1 MSVHRSASSWGGR
14 PSTPDSQLV
23 AELVLQDQLK
33 NLPNRPGVYLF
44 KDAAGEVVYIGKAG
58 SLRPRVR
65 SYFRASS
72 QSPKTREMM
81 LHVVSFE
88 TIVVGS
94 EAEALILEANL
105 IKEYQPRFNIQLRDD
120 KRYPYIK
127 VTTMEPFPRVFVTRK
142 LHDDG
147 SRYFGP
153 YTSVGVMRDAL
164 DVIKRLYTVRSCRY
178 DLPREAP
185 DRPCLDY
192 HIGRCL
198 APCVDLQDQASYGEM
213 IGEILKILDG
223 DTEGVRSR
231 VEDLMQEASDAL
243 EFERA
248 ARLRDVLSGLDALAR
263 QQRVERLRGGDYDV
277 VGLARDGALAATV
290 VLRIRS
296 GVLLGRDTQRFSD
309 VGDESDASLITTFAS
324 RYYLSSETGGRRRAT
339 GRGSHLPREILIP
352 AEFDDRELVEDILSD
367 EAGRRIRLY
376 APKKGTKVRLS
387 ELAADNARHAL
398 EDRLTALEHIEDR
411 AEAVLYDL
419 RDRLDLKVVPRLI
432 VCFDISHHQGSE
444 TVGSAVVFENG
455 APKKSEYRH
464 MRVKGDWGNDDYRS
478 MAEVVSRYFQRRV
491 NEERPLPDLLVV
503 DGGKG
508 QLGAAR
514 GALDEIGVTDVALA
528 ALAKREEVI
537 FLPDRA
543 EPIHLGRKNPAL
555 HLLQRLRDEAHRFA
569 VSYNRKL
576 RSKRTLRSDLS
587 QIPGIGPERQKSLL
601 SRFGSVRGVRAATAQ
616 EIARLPGISETL
628 AVRVLTYLGS

>member
-1 MSVHRSASSWGGR
+1 MVR
-14 PSTPDSQLV
+14 
-23 AELVLQDQLK
+23 LVLENQLK
-33 NLPNRPGVYLF
+33 SLPTGPGVYLF

-65 SYFRASS
+65 SYFSASR

-81 LHVVSFE
+81 RHVASLD

-105 IKEYQPRFNIQLRDD
+105 IKEYHPRFNIQLRDD

-127 VTTMEPFPRVFVTRK
+127 VTTEEPFPRVFVTRK

-153 YTSVGVMRDAL
+153 YTSVGVMRQAL
-164 DVIKRLYTVRSCRY
+164 EVIKRLYTVRSCSY

-185 DRPCLDY
+185 ERACLDY

-198 APCVDLQDQASYGEM
+198 APCIGLQDRASYGAM
-213 IGEILKILDG
+213 IEEILKILDG
-223 DTEGVRSR
+223 DTEGVRKR
-231 VEDLMQEASDAL
+231 VADLMQEASDGL

-248 ARLRDVLSGLDALAR
+248 ARLRDVLSGLDSLAR

-277 VGLARDGALAATV
+277 VGLARDGDLAATV

-296 GVLLGRDTQRFSD
+296 GVLLGRDTQRFSG

-324 RYYLSSETGGRRRAT
+324 RYYLSSGTGAT
-339 GRGSHLPREILIP
+339 RRGSYLPREILIP
-352 AEFDDRELVEDILSD
+352 SDFDDRELVEDILSD
-367 EAGRRIRLY
+367 EAGRRLRVY
-376 APKKGTKVRLS
+376 APKKGSKVRLS

-398 EDRLTALEHIEDR
+398 EDRLTALEQVEDR

-419 RDRLDLKVVPRLI
+419 RDRLDLKIVPRLI
-432 VCFDISHHQGSE
+432 VCVDISHHQGTE
-444 TVGSAVVFENG
+444 TVGSAIVFENG

-478 MAEVVSRYFQRRV
+478 MAEVVSRYFRRRID
-491 NEERPLPDLLVV
+491 EERPIPDLLVV

-514 GALDEIGVTDVALA
+514 AALEELGVTDVALA

-537 FLPDRA
+537 FRPDRSD
-543 EPIHLGRKNPAL
+543 PIRLGRKNPAL

-569 VSYNRKL
+569 ISYNRKL
-576 RSKRTLRSDLS
+576 RKKRTLRSDLGE
-587 QIPGIGPERQKSLL
+587 IPGIGPERQRLLL
-601 SRFGSVRGVRAATAQ
+601 SRFGSVRGVRGATAQ
-616 EIARLPGISETL
+616 EIARLPGISEGL
-628 AVRVLTYLGS
+628 AVRVLTYLGT

>member
-1 MSVHRSASSWGGR
+1 
-14 PSTPDSQLV
+14 V

-33 NLPNRPGVYLF
+33 NLPTRPGVYLF
-44 KDAAGEVVYIGKAG
+44 KDDAGGVVYVGKAG
-58 SLRPRVR
+58 TLRPRVR
-65 SYFRASS
+65 SYFRASG

-81 LHVVSFE
+81 RHVVSLE

-105 IKEYQPRFNIQLRDD
+105 IKEYRPRFNIQLRDD

-127 VTTMEPFPRVFVTRK
+127 VTTKEPFPRVFVTRK

-153 YTSVGVMRDAL
+153 YTSVGVMREAL
-164 DVIKRLYTVRSCRY
+164 EVIKRLYTVRSCRY

-198 APCVDLQDQASYGEM
+198 APCVGLQDQSSYGEM
-213 IGEILKILDG
+213 IGEILKILNG
-223 DTEGVRSR
+223 DTEGVRGR
-231 VEDLMQEASDAL
+231 VEGLMQEASDEL
-243 EFERA
+243 KFERA

-277 VGLARDGALAATV
+277 VGLARDGDLAVTV

-296 GVLLGRDTQRFSD
+296 GVLLGRDTQRFTD
-309 VGDESDASLITTFAS
+309 IGDESDASLITTFAS
-324 RYYLSSETGGRRRAT
+324 RYYLSSGTGGRRQAT
-339 GRGSHLPREILIP
+339 RRGSNLPREILIP
-352 AEFDDRELVEDILSD
+352 AEFDDKELVEDILSD
-367 EAGRRIRLY
+367 EAGRRVRVY

-387 ELAADNARHAL
+387 ELAADNARNAL
-398 EDRLTALEHIEDR
+398 EDRLTALEQIEDR
-411 AEAVLYDL
+411 AETVLYDL
-419 RDRLDLKVVPRLI
+419 RDRLDLKIVPRLI

-464 MRVKGDWGNDDYRS
+464 MRVRGDWGNDDYRS

-491 NEERPLPDLLVV
+491 NEERPLPDLLIV

-514 GALDEIGVTDVALA
+514 GALGEIGVTDVAMA

-537 FLPDRA
+537 YLPDRA
-543 EPIHLGRKNPAL
+543 EPIRLGRKNPAL

-601 SRFGSVRGVRAATAQ
+601 SRFGSVRGVRAATAE

-628 AVRVLTYLGS
+628 AVRILTYLGS

>member
-1 MSVHRSASSWGGR
+1 M
-14 PSTPDSQLV
+14 
-23 AELVLQDQLK
+23 LQDQLK
-33 NLPNRPGVYLF
+33 KLPTRPGVYLF
-44 KDAAGEVVYIGKAG
+44 KDVGGDVVYVGKAA

-65 SYFRASS
+65 SYFTTSGH
-72 QSPKTREMM
+72 SPKTGEMM
-81 LHVVSFE
+81 RHVESLE
-88 TIVVGS
+88 TIVVGT

-105 IKEYQPRFNIQLRDD
+105 IKEYKPRFNIQLRDD

-127 VTTMEPFPRVFVTRK
+127 VTTKEPFPRVFVTRS
-142 LHDDG
+142 LTDDG

-153 YTSVGVMRDAL
+153 YTSVGVMREAL
-164 DVIKRLYTVRSCRY
+164 ELIKRLYTVRSCRY

-198 APCVDLQDQASYGEM
+198 APCVGLQDQESYGDM
-213 IGEILKILDG
+213 ITEILRILG
-223 DTEGVRSR
+223 GETEGVRRR
-231 VEDLMQEASDAL
+231 VEGLMQEASDAL

-277 VGLARDGALAATV
+277 VGLARDGDQAATV

-296 GVLLGRDTQRFSD
+296 GVLLGRDTHRFSD
-309 VGDESDASLITTFAS
+309 VGEESDASLITTFAS
-324 RYYLSSETGGRRRAT
+324 RYYLS
-339 GRGSHLPREILIP
+339 RGTRQRSQLPREILIP
-352 AEFDDRELVEDILSD
+352 AKFDDRELVQDILSE
-367 EAGRRIRLY
+367 EAGRAVRVHT
-376 APKKGTKVRLS
+376 PKKGTKVRLS

-398 EDRLTALEHIEDR
+398 EDRLTSMDQTQDR
-411 AEAVLYDL
+411 ADQVLYDL
-419 RDRLDLKVVPRLI
+419 RDRLNLKVVPRLI
-432 VCFDISHHQGSE
+432 VCMDISHHQGSE

-464 MRVKGDWGNDDYRS
+464 MRIKGEWGNDDYRS
-478 MAEVVSRYFQRRV
+478 MAEVVHRYFRRRV
-491 NEERPLPDLLVV
+491 DEKRPIPDFLVV

-514 GALDEIGVTDVALA
+514 GALAELGVTDVALA
-528 ALAKREEVI
+528 ALAKRDEEI
-537 FLPDRA
+537 FCPDRPK
-543 EPIHLGRKNPAL
+543 PIRLGRKNPAL

-587 QIPGIGPERQKSLL
+587 QIPGIGPERQRLL
-601 SRFGSVRGVRAATAQ
+601 LFRFGSVRGVRAATAQ
-616 EIARLPGISETL
+616 ELARLSGISDTL
-628 AVRVLTYLGS
+628 AVRILTYLGS

>member
-1 MSVHRSASSWGGR
+1 MVR
-14 PSTPDSQLV
+14 
-23 AELVLQDQLK
+23 LVLQDQLK
-33 NLPNRPGVYLF
+33 TLPTRPGVYLF
-44 KDAAGEVVYIGKAG
+44 KDAAGDVVYVGKAG

-65 SYFRASS
+65 SYFSASS
-72 QSPKTREMM
+72 QSPKTREM
-81 LHVVSFE
+81 LRHVVSLE

-105 IKEYQPRFNIQLRDD
+105 IKEYRPRFNIQLRDD

-127 VTTMEPFPRVFVTRK
+127 VTTKEPFPRVFVTRK

-153 YTSVGVMRDAL
+153 YTSVGVMRQAL
-164 DVIKRLYTVRSCRY
+164 EVIKRLYTVRSCSY

-185 DRPCLDY
+185 ERPCLDY

-198 APCVDLQDQASYGEM
+198 APCVGLQDQASYGDM

-223 DTEGVRSR
+223 DTEGVRNR
-231 VEDLMQEASDAL
+231 VEGLMQGASDGL

-277 VGLARDGALAATV
+277 VGLARDGDLAATV

-324 RYYLSSETGGRRRAT
+324 RYYLSRKTEGPGGTR
-339 GRGSHLPREILIP
+339 RGSRLPREILIP

-367 EAGRRIRLY
+367 EAGRRLRVY
-376 APKKGTKVRLS
+376 APKKGTKARLS

-398 EDRLTALEHIEDR
+398 EDRLTALEQIEDR
-411 AEAVLYDL
+411 AESVLYDL
-419 RDRLDLKVVPRLI
+419 RDRLDLKIVPRLI
-432 VCFDISHHQGSE
+432 VCVDISHHQGAE
-444 TVGSAVVFENG
+444 TVGSAIVFENG

-464 MRVKGDWGNDDYRS
+464 MRVKGEWGNDDYRS
-478 MAEVVSRYFQRRV
+478 MAEVVSRYFRRRV
-491 NEERPLPDLLVV
+491 DEERPIPDLLVV

-508 QLGAAR
+508 QLAAAR
-514 GALDEIGVTDVALA
+514 GALEELGVTDVALA

-537 FLPDRA
+537 FRPDRSD
-543 EPIHLGRKNPAL
+543 PIRLGRKNPAL

-576 RSKRTLRSDLS
+576 RSKRTLRSDLA
-587 QIPGIGPERQKSLL
+587 QIPGIGPERQKLLL
-601 SRFGSVRGVRAATAQ
+601 SRFGSVRGVRGATAQ

-628 AVRVLTYLGS
+628 AVRILTYVGS

>member
-1 MSVHRSASSWGGR
+1 MV
-14 PSTPDSQLV
+14 
-23 AELVLQDQLK
+23 ELVQDQLK
-33 NLPNRPGVYLF
+33 NLPTRPGVYLF
-44 KDAAGEVVYIGKAG
+44 KDSGDEVVYVGKAG

-65 SYFRASS
+65 SYFRASG

-81 LHVVSFE
+81 RHVVSLE

-105 IKEYQPRFNIQLRDD
+105 IKEYRPRFNIQLRDD

-127 VTTMEPFPRVFVTRK
+127 VTTKEPFPRVFVTRK

-147 SRYFGP
+147 SKYFGP

-164 DVIKRLYTVRSCRY
+164 EVIKRLYTVRSCSY

-185 DRPCLDY
+185 ERPCLDY

-198 APCVDLQDQASYGEM
+198 APCVGLQDQSSYGEM

-231 VEDLMQEASDAL
+231 VEGLMQEASDTL

-248 ARLRDVLSGLDALAR
+248 ARFRDVLSGLDALAR
-263 QQRVERLRGGDYDV
+263 QQRVERLRGGNYDV
-277 VGLARDGALAATV
+277 VGLARDGSQAATV

-296 GVLLGRDTQRFSD
+296 GVLLGRDTQRFSG
-309 VGDESDASLITTFAS
+309 VSDESDASLITTFAS
-324 RYYLSSETGGRRRAT
+324 RYYLSSGTGGDRRGDQRGDQRAT
-339 GRGSHLPREILIP
+339 RRGSRLPGEILIP
-352 AEFDDRELVEDILSD
+352 EEFDDRELVEDILTD
-367 EAGRRIRLY
+367 EAGRRVRLH
-376 APKKGTKVRLS
+376 APKKGAKARLA

-398 EDRLTALEHIEDR
+398 EDRLTALEQVEDR
-411 AEAVLYDL
+411 AEGVLYDL

-514 GALDEIGVTDVALA
+514 SALGEIGVTDVALA

-537 FLPDRA
+537 FRPDRA
-543 EPIHLGRKNPAL
+543 EPIRLGRKHPAL

-587 QIPGIGPERQKSLL
+587 QIPGIGPARQKSLL

-616 EIARLPGISETL
+616 EIARLPGIGETL
-628 AVRVLTYLGS
+628 AVRILTYLGS

>member
-1 MSVHRSASSWGGR
+1 MSARRSGSSWGAN
-14 PSTPDSQLV
+14 PSTSEYPAVVQP
-23 AELVLQDQLK
+23 VLQDQLK
-33 NLPNRPGVYLF
+33 SLPTRPGVYLF
-44 KDAAGEVVYIGKAG
+44 SAARGEVVYVGKAG

-65 SYFRASS
+65 SYFSASS
-72 QSPKTREMM
+72 QTPKTREMM
-81 LHVVSFE
+81 RHVVSLE
-88 TIVVGS
+88 TIIVGS

-127 VTTMEPFPRVFVTRK
+127 VTTKEPFPRVFVTRK

-153 YTSVGVMRDAL
+153 YTSVGVMRVAL
-164 DVIKRLYTVRSCRY
+164 EVIKRLYTVRSCSY

-185 DRPCLDY
+185 ERACLDY

-198 APCVDLQDQASYGEM
+198 APCVGLQDQASYADM

-223 DTEGVRSR
+223 DTEGVRNR
-231 VEDLMQEASDAL
+231 VEGLMQEASDGL

-248 ARLRDVLSGLDALAR
+248 GRLRDVLSGLDALAR

-277 VGLARDGALAATV
+277 VGLARDGDLAATV

-296 GVLLGRDTQRFSD
+296 GVLLGRDTQRFAD
-309 VGDESDASLITTFAS
+309 VGDETDASLITTFAS
-324 RYYLSSETGGRRRAT
+324 RYYLSSRAGAT
-339 GRGSHLPREILIP
+339 RRGSHLPREILIP
-352 AEFDDRELVEDILSD
+352 AEFDDRELIEEILSD
-367 EAGRRIRLY
+367 EAGRRLRVY
-376 APKKGTKVRLS
+376 APKKGTKARLS

-398 EDRLTALEHIEDR
+398 EDRLTALEQVEDR
-411 AEAVLYDL
+411 ADTVLYDL
-419 RDRLDLKVVPRLI
+419 RDRLDLKIVPRLI
-432 VCFDISHHQGSE
+432 VCVDISHHQGSE
-444 TVGSAVVFENG
+444 TVGSAIVFENG

-464 MRVKGDWGNDDYRS
+464 MRVKGEWGNDDYRS
-478 MAEVVSRYFQRRV
+478 MAEVVSRYFRRRV
-491 NEERPLPDLLVV
+491 DEERPIPDLLVV

-514 GALDEIGVTDVALA
+514 GALEELGVTDVALA

-537 FLPDRA
+537 FRPDRSD
-543 EPIHLGRKNPAL
+543 PIRLGRKNPAL

-576 RSKRTLRSDLS
+576 RSKRTLRSDLG
-587 QIPGIGPERQKSLL
+587 QIPGIGPERQKLLL
-601 SRFGSVRGVRAATAQ
+601 SRFGSVSGVRGATAQ
-616 EIARLPGISETL
+616 EVARLPGIGETL
-628 AVRVLTYLGS
+628 AMRILTYLGN

>member
-1 MSVHRSASSWGGR
+1 MAR
-14 PSTPDSQLV
+14 
-23 AELVLQDQLK
+23 LVLQDQLK
-33 NLPNRPGVYLF
+33 TLPTRPGVYLF
-44 KDAAGEVVYIGKAG
+44 KDAGGEVVYVGKAG

-65 SYFRASS
+65 SYFSASI
-72 QSPKTREMM
+72 QSAKTREM
-81 LHVVSFE
+81 LRHVVSLE

-127 VTTMEPFPRVFVTRK
+127 VTTKEPFPRVFVTRK

-153 YTSVGVMRDAL
+153 YTSVGVMRQAL
-164 DVIKRLYTVRSCRY
+164 EVIKRLYTVRSCSY

-198 APCVDLQDQASYGEM
+198 APCVGLQDQSSYGDM
-213 IGEILKILDG
+213 IAEILKILDG
-223 DTEGVRSR
+223 DTEGVRNR
-231 VEDLMQEASDAL
+231 VEGLMQEASGDL

-248 ARLRDVLSGLDALAR
+248 GRLRDVLSGLDALAR

-277 VGLARDGALAATV
+277 VGLARDGDLAATV

-309 VGDESDASLITTFAS
+309 VGEESDASLITTFAS
-324 RYYLSSETGGRRRAT
+324 RYYLSSGKGGGTGGTR
-339 GRGSHLPREILIP
+339 RGSHLPREILIP

-367 EAGRRIRLY
+367 EAGRRLRVY

-398 EDRLTALEHIEDR
+398 EDRLTALEQVEDR

-419 RDRLDLKVVPRLI
+419 RDRLDLKIVPRLI
-432 VCFDISHHQGSE
+432 VCVDISHHQGTE
-444 TVGSAVVFENG
+444 TVGSAIVFENG

-464 MRVKGDWGNDDYRS
+464 MRVKGEWGNDDYRS
-478 MAEVVSRYFQRRV
+478 MAEVVSRYFRRRV
-491 NEERPLPDLLVV
+491 DEERPIPDLLVV

-514 GALDEIGVTDVALA
+514 GALEELGVTDVALA

-537 FLPDRA
+537 FRPGRSDAIR
-543 EPIHLGRKNPAL
+543 LGRKNLAL

-576 RSKRTLRSDLS
+576 RKKRTLRSDLS
-587 QIPGIGPERQKSLL
+587 EIPGIGPERQKILL
-601 SRFGSVRGVRAATAQ
+601 SRFGSVRGVRAANAQ
-616 EIARLPGISETL
+616 EIARLPGISERL
-628 AVRVLTYLGS
+628 AVRVLTYLGT

>member
-1 MSVHRSASSWGGR
+1 V
-14 PSTPDSQLV
+14 V
-23 AELVLQDQLK
+23 ELVLQDQLK
-33 NLPNRPGVYLF
+33 NLPTRPGVYLL
-44 KDAAGEVVYIGKAG
+44 KDAGGEVVYVGKAG

-65 SYFRASS
+65 SYFRASR
-72 QSPKTREMM
+72 QPPKTQEMM
-81 LHVVSFE
+81 RHVVSLE
-88 TIVVGS
+88 TIIVGS

-153 YTSVGVMRDAL
+153 YTSVGLMRDAL
-164 DVIKRLYTVRSCRY
+164 DVIKRLYTVRSCSY
-178 DLPREAP
+178 DLPQEAP

-223 DTEGVRSR
+223 DTEGVRGR
-231 VEDLMQEASDAL
+231 VEGLMQEASEAL

-277 VGLARDGALAATV
+277 VGLARDGDLAATV

-309 VGDESDASLITTFAS
+309 IGDESDASLITTFAS
-324 RYYLSSETGGRRRAT
+324 RYYLSGGTERTLQATRRAS
-339 GRGSHLPREILIP
+339 RLPGEILIP
-352 AEFDDRELVEDILSD
+352 ENFDDRELVEDILSD
-367 EAGRRIRLY
+367 EAGRRIRLH
-376 APKKGTKVRLS
+376 APKRGTKVRLA

-398 EDRLTALEHIEDR
+398 EDRLTALEQIEDR

-419 RDRLDLKVVPRLI
+419 RDRLDLKIVPRLI
-432 VCFDISHHQGSE
+432 VCFDISHHQGSD

-514 GALDEIGVTDVALA
+514 GALDDIGVTDVALA

-537 FLPDRA
+537 FRPDRSD
-543 EPIHLGRKNPAL
+543 PIRLERTNPAL
-555 HLLQRLRDEAHRFA
+555 HLLQRLRNEAHRFA

-576 RSKRTLRSDLS
+576 RSKRTLRSGLS
-587 QIPGIGPERQKSLL
+587 QIPGIGPERQKLLL
-601 SRFGSVRGVRAATAQ
+601 SRFGSVRGVRAVTAQ

-628 AVRVLTYLGS
+628 AVRILTYLGS